1 MVLDTR
7 ASADRGDMRQ
17 ASGPMWQRIKEI
29 GVGVG
34 FWIYKTAHLD
44 KLGVGMDQEAI
55 GYDIMKE
62 PIPEL
67 SELGER

>member
-1 MVLDTR
+1 
-7 ASADRGDMRQ
+7 
-17 ASGPMWQRIKEI
+17 
-29 GVGVG
+29 
-34 FWIYKTAHLD
+34 
-44 KLGVGMDQEAI
+44 MDQEAI